1 MERIIAVSAGKL
13 ILIPREKE
21 LVIAIVAEGMEE
33 ISGRAEG
40 VRARRSIEIA
50 GGCRQMRHEN
60 AHLRLVDAV
69 LRLDREHVVALPRAA
84 SPIRHSLPGTGML
97 LHVGQHAV
105 ECGQAGLICDD
116 AAIAEKQ

>member
-1 MERIIAVSAGKL
+1 MERIIVVSAGKL
-13 ILIPREKE
+13 ILVPREKE

-69 LRLDREHVVALPRAA
+69 LRLARENVIAPPPGAPPKRT
-84 SPIRHSLPGTGML
+84 SPPSTRSLL
-97 LHVGQHAV
+97 A
-105 ECGQAGLICDD
+105 
-116 AAIAEKQ
+116 